1 MSVSSGGE
9 VQVSIGAA
17 WSSGFSSAFSSADAQ
32 INQLGST
39 IRALDAQASKVR
51 GFDVMRDQAEGAERA
66 WRESDQEL
74 RALSAHLAGLNEISD
89 DQKRQFRELEKRTRS
104 LRGAYEAQRAAV
116 DATGAELREAGVDT
130 NRLTSE
136 QKRLETQLQQTNRQL
151 AAMEQI
157 SGAGIGK
164 AFGNV
169 RNELGS
175 LATQATVAG
184 AAIGYAFKTQFVDVA
199 AGFEKF
205 RTILET
211 TEGSSEKAGAAMD
224 WISAFA
230 AKTPYDLNSVT
241 DAFVKLRAYG
251 LDPTNG
257 LLATLGDTSA
267 AMGKDVMQAVEAIA
281 DAVTGE
287 NERLKEFGVRASKSG
302 GKITYEYTDR
312 SGKQQ
317 TASVEEGNRAAIQ
330 STLEAIFN
338 EKYAGQMDKLS
349 KTWGGMVSNIGDQW
363 TRFANMV
370 MDSGVFADM
379 KARLGEVLGQ
389 LDAWAEDGTLKRYA
403 EEVGGRIRYVIGELW
418 ELGKSL
424 VAGAQQVA
432 AFVGGWE
439 NLGIILLGLKL
450 APLAVSV
457 IQLGSA
463 LGTAA
468 SGVLQLVSA
477 GGSLS
482 GVLGALGPA
491 WGAVSAAI
499 AATPIGW
506 IVGGLVAVGAALYAV
521 WRWWDEIVAFGSG
534 FWSGMTAELGPVGE
548 ALSKVGAAFGWI
560 AEKVGV
566 VVGWLGDLLGK
577 TDSTAASLDAAR
589 SAGESFGASFGAVL
603 DALFTP
609 TKLLVDLLSFIVEKV
624 GWVID
629 NAGRLGEVY
638 DKVTGKVG
646 GAIGSAVGGVKS
658 FFGMGDEADPAAGPA
673 SVPAAPVVVPPQAGG
688 AKVDQQFHTKNEVH
702 ITGAS
707 DPQATAQAVSA
718 ELDRREREKAAER
731 RASMVDAVG
740 Y

>member
-1 MSVSSGGE
+1 MTASSGGE

-39 IRALDAQASKVR
+39 IRALDAQAAKVR
-51 GFDVMRDQAEGAERA
+51 GFDVMRAGAEDAERA

-74 RALSAHLAGLNEISD
+74 RALSAHLAGLNEITD

-104 LRGAYEAQRAAV
+104 LRAAYEAQRATV
-116 DATGAELREAGVDT
+116 DRTGAELREAGIDT

-136 QKRLETQLQQTNRQL
+136 QQRLETQLRQTNRQL
-151 AAMEQI
+151 AAMEKVT
-157 SGAGIGK
+157 SAGIGT

-169 RNELGS
+169 RSELGS
-175 LATQATVAG
+175 LATQAAVAG
-184 AAIGYAFKTQFVDVA
+184 AAIGYTFKTQFVDVA
-199 AGFEKF
+199 ADFEKF

-211 TEGSSEKAGAAMD
+211 TEGSAAKAQASMD
-224 WISAFA
+224 WISDFA
-230 AKTPYDLNSVT
+230 AKTPYDLNTVT
-241 DAFVKLRAYG
+241 DSFVKLRAYG

-287 NERLKEFGVRASKSG
+287 NERLKEFGVRASKAG
-302 GKITYEYTDR
+302 GKITYEYTNKA
-312 SGKQQ
+312 GEQQ
-317 TASVEEGNRAAIQ
+317 TATVDADNRAAIQ
-330 STLEAIFN
+330 ATLEAIFN
-338 EKYAGQMDKLS
+338 EKYAGQMKKLS
-349 KTWGGMVSNIGDQW
+349 ATWGGMVSNIGDQW

-379 KARLGEVLGQ
+379 KSRLGEVLGQ
-389 LDAWAEDGTLKRYA
+389 LNAWAEDGTLKRYA
-403 EEVGGRIRYVIGELW
+403 EEVGGKIRWVIGEVW
-418 ELGKSL
+418 ELGKALIS
-424 VAGAQQVA
+424 GAQQLA
-432 AFVGGWE
+432 EFVGGWK
-439 NLGIILLGLKL
+439 NLGLILVGLKL

-468 SGVLQLVSA
+468 SGVFQLVSA

-482 GVLGALGPA
+482 GLLGALGPA
-491 WGAVSAAI
+491 WGALSAAI

-506 IVGGLVAVGAALYAV
+506 VIGGLVAVGAALYAV

-534 FWSGMTAELGPVGE
+534 FWSGMTAELGPLGE
-548 ALSKVGAAFGWI
+548 TLNTVGAAFGWI
-560 AEKVGV
+560 AEKVGAV
-566 VVGWLGDLLGK
+566 AGWLFDLLGK
-577 TDSTAASLDAAR
+577 TDATTQSLDAAR
-589 SAGESFGASFGAVL
+589 SAGESFGSAFGSVL
-603 DALFTP
+603 NALFTP
-609 TKLLVDLLSFIVEKV
+609 MQKVVELLSWIVEKI

-629 NAGRLGEVY
+629 NAGRLGAVY
-638 DKVTGKVG
+638 ENVTGKVG

-658 FFGMGDEADPAAGPA
+658 FFGLGDDSEASGSAPAP
-673 SVPAAPVVVPPQAGG
+673 APVVVPSQAGR
-688 AKVDQQFHTKNEVH
+688 AKVDQSFSTTNQITV
-702 ITGAS
+702 TGAD
-707 DPQATAQAVSA
+707 DPQATARAVAA

>member
-1 MSVSSGGE
+1 MTASSGGE

-39 IRALDAQASKVR
+39 IRALDAQAAKVR
-51 GFDVMRDQAEGAERA
+51 GFDVMRAGAEDAERA

-74 RALSAHLAGLNEISD
+74 RALSAHLAGLNEITD

-104 LRGAYEAQRAAV
+104 LRAAYEAQRATV
-116 DATGAELREAGVDT
+116 DRTGAELREAGIDT

-136 QKRLETQLQQTNRQL
+136 QQRLETQLRQTNRQL
-151 AAMEQI
+151 AAMEKVT
-157 SGAGIGK
+157 SAGIGT

-169 RNELGS
+169 RSELGS
-175 LATQATVAG
+175 LATQAAVAG
-184 AAIGYAFKTQFVDVA
+184 AAIGYTFKTQFVDVA
-199 AGFEKF
+199 ADFEKF

-211 TEGSSEKAGAAMD
+211 TEGSAAKAQASMD

-230 AKTPYDLNSVT
+230 AKTPYDLNTVT
-241 DAFVKLRAYG
+241 ESFVKLRAYG

-287 NERLKEFGVRASKSG
+287 NERLKEFGVRASKAG
-302 GKITYEYTDR
+302 GKITYEYTNR
-312 SGKQQ
+312 AGEQQ
-317 TASVEEGNRAAIQ
+317 TATVDADNRAAIQ
-330 STLEAIFN
+330 ATLEAIFN
-338 EKYAGQMDKLS
+338 EKYAGQMKKLS
-349 KTWGGMVSNIGDQW
+349 ATWGGMVSNIGDQW

-379 KARLGEVLGQ
+379 KSRLGEVLGQ

-403 EEVGGRIRYVIGELW
+403 EEVGGRIRWVIGEVW
-418 ELGKSL
+418 ELGKALIS
-424 VAGAQQVA
+424 GAQQLA
-432 AFVGGWE
+432 EFVGGWK
-439 NLGIILLGLKL
+439 NLGLILVGLKL

-468 SGVLQLVSA
+468 SGVFQLVSA

-482 GVLGALGPA
+482 GLLGALGPA
-491 WGAVSAAI
+491 WGALSAAL

-506 IVGGLVAVGAALYAV
+506 VVGGLLAVGAALYAV

-534 FWSGMTAELGPVGE
+534 FWSGMTAELGPLGE
-548 ALSKVGAAFGWI
+548 TLNTVGAAFGWI
-560 AEKVGV
+560 AEKVGAV
-566 VVGWLGDLLGK
+566 AGWLFDLLGK
-577 TDSTAASLDAAR
+577 TDATTQSLDAAR
-589 SAGESFGASFGAVL
+589 SAGESFGSAFGSVL
-603 DALFTP
+603 NALFTP
-609 TKLLVDLLSFIVEKV
+609 MQKVVELLSWIVEKI

-629 NAGRLGEVY
+629 NAGRLGAVY
-638 DKVTGKVG
+638 ENVTGKVG

-658 FFGMGDEADPAAGPA
+658 FFGLGDDSEAPGSAPAP
-673 SVPAAPVVVPPQAGG
+673 APVVVPSQAGR
-688 AKVDQQFHTKNEVH
+688 AKVDQSFSTKNE
-702 ITGAS
+702 ITIQGAE
-707 DPQATAQAVSA
+707 DPQATARAVAA

>member
-1 MSVSSGGE
+1 MTASSGGE

-39 IRALDAQASKVR
+39 IRALDAQAAKVR
-51 GFDVMRDQAEGAERA
+51 GFDVMRAGAEDAERA

-74 RALSAHLAGLNEISD
+74 RALSAHLAGLNEITD

-104 LRGAYEAQRAAV
+104 LRAAYEAQRATV
-116 DATGAELREAGVDT
+116 DRTGAELREAGIDT

-136 QKRLETQLQQTNRQL
+136 QQRLENQLRQTNRQL
-151 AAMEQI
+151 AAMEKI
-157 SGAGIGK
+157 TSAGIGT

-169 RNELGS
+169 RSELGS

-184 AAIGYAFKTQFVDVA
+184 AAIGYTFKTQFVDVA
-199 AGFEKF
+199 ADFEKF

-211 TEGSSEKAGAAMD
+211 TEGSAEKAQASMD

-230 AKTPYDLNSVT
+230 AKTPYDLNTVT
-241 DAFVKLRAYG
+241 DSFVKLRAYG

-287 NERLKEFGVRASKSG
+287 NERLKEFGVRASKAG
-302 GKITYEYTDR
+302 GKITYEYTNKA
-312 SGKQQ
+312 GEQQ
-317 TASVEEGNRAAIQ
+317 TATVDADNRAAIQ
-330 STLEAIFN
+330 ATLEAIFN
-338 EKYAGQMDKLS
+338 EKYAGQMKKLS
-349 KTWGGMVSNIGDQW
+349 ATWGGMVSNIGDQW

-379 KARLGEVLGQ
+379 KSRLGEVLGQ

-403 EEVGGRIRYVIGELW
+403 EEVGGRIRWVIGEVW
-418 ELGKSL
+418 ELGKAL
-424 VAGAQQVA
+424 IAGAQELA
-432 AFVGGWE
+432 EFVGGWK
-439 NLGIILLGLKL
+439 NLGLILVGLKL

-463 LGTAA
+463 IGTAA
-468 SGVLQLVSA
+468 TGVFQLVAA

-482 GVLGALGPA
+482 GLLGALGPA
-491 WGAVSAAI
+491 WGALSAAI

-506 IVGGLVAVGAALYAV
+506 VIGGLVAVGAALYAV

-534 FWSGMTAELGPVGE
+534 FWSGMTAELGPLGE
-548 ALSKVGAAFGWI
+548 TLNTVGAAFGWI
-560 AEKVGV
+560 AEKVGAV
-566 VVGWLGDLLGK
+566 AGWLFDLLGK
-577 TDSTAASLDAAR
+577 TDATTQSLEAAR
-589 SAGESFGASFGAVL
+589 SAGQSFGSAFGAVL
-603 DALFTP
+603 NALFTP
-609 TKLLVDLLSFIVEKV
+609 MQKVVELLSWIVEKI

-629 NAGRLGEVY
+629 NAGRLGAVY
-638 DKVTGKVG
+638 ENVTGKVG

-658 FFGMGDEADPAAGPA
+658 FFGLGDDSEASGSAPAP
-673 SVPAAPVVVPPQAGG
+673 APVVVPPQAGR
-688 AKVDQQFHTKNEVH
+688 AKVDQSFSTTNQITV
-702 ITGAS
+702 TGAD
-707 DPQATAQAVSA
+707 DPQATARAVAA

>member
-1 MSVSSGGE
+1 MTASSGGE

-39 IRALDAQASKVR
+39 IRALDAQAAKVR
-51 GFDVMRDQAEGAERA
+51 GFDVMRAGAEDAERA

-74 RALSAHLAGLNEISD
+74 RALSAHLAGLNEITD

-104 LRGAYEAQRAAV
+104 LRGAYEAQRATV
-116 DATGAELREAGVDT
+116 DRTGAELREAGIDT

-136 QKRLETQLQQTNRQL
+136 QQRLETQLRQTNRQL
-151 AAMEQI
+151 AAMEKVT
-157 SGAGIGK
+157 SAGIGT

-169 RNELGS
+169 RSELGS
-175 LATQATVAG
+175 LATQAAVAG
-184 AAIGYAFKTQFVDVA
+184 AAIGYTFKTQFVDVA
-199 AGFEKF
+199 ADFEKF

-211 TEGSSEKAGAAMD
+211 TEGSAAKAQASMD
-224 WISAFA
+224 WISDFA
-230 AKTPYDLNSVT
+230 AKTPYDLNTVT
-241 DAFVKLRAYG
+241 DSFVKLRAYG

-287 NERLKEFGVRASKSG
+287 NERLKEFGVRASKAG
-302 GKITYEYTDR
+302 GKITYEYTNR
-312 SGKQQ
+312 AGEQQ
-317 TASVEEGNRAAIQ
+317 TATADADNRAAIQ
-330 STLEAIFN
+330 ATLEAIFN
-338 EKYAGQMDKLS
+338 EKYAGQMKKLS
-349 KTWGGMVSNIGDQW
+349 ATWGGMVSNIGDQW

-379 KARLGEVLGQ
+379 KSRLGEVLGQ
-389 LDAWAEDGTLKRYA
+389 LNAWAEDGTLKRYA
-403 EEVGGRIRYVIGELW
+403 EEVGGRIRWVIGEVW
-418 ELGKSL
+418 ELGKALIS
-424 VAGAQQVA
+424 GAQQLA
-432 AFVGGWE
+432 EFVGGWK
-439 NLGIILLGLKL
+439 NLGLILVGLKL

-463 LGTAA
+463 IGTAA
-468 SGVLQLVSA
+468 SGVFQLVSA

-482 GVLGALGPA
+482 GLLGALGPA
-491 WGAVSAAI
+491 WGALSAAI

-506 IVGGLVAVGAALYAV
+506 VIGGLVAVGAALYAV

-534 FWSGMTAELGPVGE
+534 FWSGMTAELGPLGE
-548 ALSKVGAAFGWI
+548 TLNTVGAAFGWI
-560 AEKVGV
+560 AEKVGAV
-566 VVGWLGDLLGK
+566 AGWLFDLLGK
-577 TDSTAASLDAAR
+577 TDATTQSLDAAR
-589 SAGESFGASFGAVL
+589 SAGESFGSAFGSVL
-603 DALFTP
+603 NALFTP
-609 TKLLVDLLSFIVEKV
+609 MQKVVELLSWIVEKI

-629 NAGRLGEVY
+629 NAGRLGAVY
-638 DKVTGKVG
+638 ENVTGKVG

-658 FFGMGDEADPAAGPA
+658 FFGLGDDSEASGSAPAP
-673 SVPAAPVVVPPQAGG
+673 APVVVPSQAGR
-688 AKVDQQFHTKNEVH
+688 AKVDQSFSTKNE
-702 ITGAS
+702 ITIQGAD
-707 DPQATAQAVSA
+707 DPQATARAVAA

>member
-1 MSVSSGGE
+1 MTASSGGE

-39 IRALDAQASKVR
+39 IRALDAQAAKVR
-51 GFDVMRDQAEGAERA
+51 GFDVMRAGAEDAERA

-74 RALSAHLAGLNEISD
+74 RALSAHLAGLNEITD

-104 LRGAYEAQRAAV
+104 LRAAYEAQRATV
-116 DATGAELREAGVDT
+116 DRTGAELREAGIDT

-136 QKRLETQLQQTNRQL
+136 QQRLETQLRQTNRQL
-151 AAMEQI
+151 AAMEKI
-157 SGAGIGK
+157 TSAGIGK

-169 RNELGS
+169 RSELGS

-199 AGFEKF
+199 ADFEKF

-211 TEGSSEKAGAAMD
+211 TEGSAAKAQASMD
-224 WISAFA
+224 WISDFA
-230 AKTPYDLNSVT
+230 AKTPYDLNTVT
-241 DAFVKLRAYG
+241 DSFVKLRAYG

-287 NERLKEFGVRASKSG
+287 NERLKEFGVRASKAG
-302 GKITYEYTDR
+302 GKITYEYTNR
-312 SGKQQ
+312 AGEQQ
-317 TASVEEGNRAAIQ
+317 TATVDADNRAAIQ
-330 STLEAIFN
+330 ATLEAIFN
-338 EKYAGQMDKLS
+338 EKYAGQMKKLS
-349 KTWGGMVSNIGDQW
+349 ATWGGMVSNIGDQW

-379 KARLGEVLGQ
+379 KSRLGEVLGQ
-389 LDAWAEDGTLKRYA
+389 LNAWAEDGTLKRYA
-403 EEVGGRIRYVIGELW
+403 EEVGGRIRWVIGEVW
-418 ELGKSL
+418 ELGKALIS
-424 VAGAQQVA
+424 GAQQLA
-432 AFVGGWE
+432 EFVGGWK
-439 NLGIILLGLKL
+439 NLGLILVGLKL

-463 LGTAA
+463 IGTAA
-468 SGVLQLVSA
+468 SGVFQLVSA

-482 GVLGALGPA
+482 GLLGALGPA
-491 WGAVSAAI
+491 WGALSAAI

-506 IVGGLVAVGAALYAV
+506 VIGGLVAVGAALYAV

-534 FWSGMTAELGPVGE
+534 FWSGMTAELGPLGE
-548 ALSKVGAAFGWI
+548 TLNTVGAAFGWI
-560 AEKVGV
+560 AEKVGAV
-566 VVGWLGDLLGK
+566 AGWLFDLLGK
-577 TDSTAASLDAAR
+577 TDATTQSLDAAR
-589 SAGESFGASFGAVL
+589 SAGESFGSAFGSVL
-603 DALFTP
+603 NALFTP
-609 TKLLVDLLSFIVEKV
+609 MQKVVELLSWIVEKI

-629 NAGRLGEVY
+629 NAGRLGAVY
-638 DKVTGKVG
+638 ENVTGKVG
-646 GAIGSAVGGVKS
+646 GAIGSAVSGVKS
-658 FFGMGDEADPAAGPA
+658 FFGVGDDSEVSGSAPAP
-673 SVPAAPVVVPPQAGG
+673 APVVVPPQAGR
-688 AKVDQQFHTKNEVH
+688 AKVDQSFSTKNE
-702 ITGAS
+702 ITIQGAS
-707 DPQATAQAVSA
+707 DPQATARAVAA

>member
-1 MSVSSGGE
+1 MTASSGGE

-39 IRALDAQASKVR
+39 IRALDAQAAKVR
-51 GFDVMRDQAEGAERA
+51 GFDVMRAGAEDAERA

-74 RALSAHLAGLNEISD
+74 RALSAHLAGLNEITD

-104 LRGAYEAQRAAV
+104 LRAAYEAQRATV
-116 DATGAELREAGVDT
+116 DRTGAELREAGIDT

-136 QKRLETQLQQTNRQL
+136 QQRLETQLRQTNRQL
-151 AAMEQI
+151 AAMEKVT
-157 SGAGIGK
+157 SAGIGT

-169 RNELGS
+169 RSELGS
-175 LATQATVAG
+175 LATQAAVAG
-184 AAIGYAFKTQFVDVA
+184 AAIGYTFKTQFVDVA
-199 AGFEKF
+199 ADFEKF

-211 TEGSSEKAGAAMD
+211 TEGSAAKAQASMD
-224 WISAFA
+224 WISDFA
-230 AKTPYDLNSVT
+230 AKTPYDLNTVT
-241 DAFVKLRAYG
+241 DSFVKLRAYG

-287 NERLKEFGVRASKSG
+287 NERLKEFGVRASKAG
-302 GKITYEYTDR
+302 GKITYEYTNKA
-312 SGKQQ
+312 GEQQ
-317 TASVEEGNRAAIQ
+317 TATVDADNRAAIQ
-330 STLEAIFN
+330 ATLEAIFN
-338 EKYAGQMDKLS
+338 EKYAGQMEKLS
-349 KTWGGMVSNIGDQW
+349 ATWGGMVSNIGDQW

-379 KARLGEVLGQ
+379 KSRLGEVLGQ
-389 LDAWAEDGTLKRYA
+389 LNAWAKDGTLKRYA
-403 EEVGGRIRYVIGELW
+403 EEVGGKIRWVIGEVW
-418 ELGKSL
+418 ELGKALIS
-424 VAGAQQVA
+424 GAQQLA
-432 AFVGGWE
+432 EFVGGWK
-439 NLGIILLGLKL
+439 NLGLILVGLKL

-463 LGTAA
+463 IGTAA
-468 SGVLQLVSA
+468 SGVFQLVSA

-482 GVLGALGPA
+482 GLLGALGPA
-491 WGAVSAAI
+491 WGALSAAI

-506 IVGGLVAVGAALYAV
+506 VIGGLVAVGAALYAV

-534 FWSGMTAELGPVGE
+534 FWSGMTAELGPLGE
-548 ALSKVGAAFGWI
+548 TLNTVGAAFGWI
-560 AEKVGV
+560 AEKVGAV
-566 VVGWLGDLLGK
+566 AGWLFDLLGK
-577 TDSTAASLDAAR
+577 TDATTQSLDAAR
-589 SAGESFGASFGAVL
+589 SAGESFGSAFGSVL
-603 DALFTP
+603 NALFTP
-609 TKLLVDLLSFIVEKV
+609 MQKVVELLSWIVEKI

-629 NAGRLGEVY
+629 NAGRLGAVY
-638 DKVTGKVG
+638 ENVTGKVG

-658 FFGMGDEADPAAGPA
+658 FFGLGDDSEASGSAPAP
-673 SVPAAPVVVPPQAGG
+673 APVVVPPQAGR
-688 AKVDQQFHTKNEVH
+688 AKVDQSFSTTNQITV
-702 ITGAS
+702 TGAD
-707 DPQATAQAVSA
+707 DPQATARAVAA

>member
-1 MSVSSGGE
+1 MSVASGGE

-39 IRALDAQASKVR
+39 IRALDAKAAKVR
-51 GFDVMRDQAEGAERA
+51 GFDVMREQAENAERA

-74 RALSAHLAGLNEISD
+74 RALSAHLAGLNEITD

-104 LRGAYEAQRAAV
+104 LRSAYEAQRSAV
-116 DATGAELREAGVDT
+116 DATGNELRDAGIDT

-136 QKRLETQLQQTNRQL
+136 QARLEQQLRETNRQL
-151 AAMEQI
+151 AAMEKI

-164 AFGNV
+164 AFGSV
-169 RNELGS
+169 RSELGS
-175 LATQATVAG
+175 LATQATVTG

-199 AGFEKF
+199 ADFEKF

-211 TEGSSEKAGAAMD
+211 TEGSAEKAQASMD

-230 AKTPYDLNSVT
+230 AKTPYDLNTVT

-251 LDPTNG
+251 LNPTNG

-287 NERLKEFGVRASKSG
+287 NERLKEFGVRASKAG
-302 GKITYEYTDR
+302 GKITYEYTNKA
-312 SGKQQ
+312 GEQQ
-317 TASVEEGNRAAIQ
+317 TATVDADNRAAIQ
-330 STLEAIFN
+330 ATLEAIFN
-338 EKYAGQMDKLS
+338 EKYAGQMKKLS
-349 KTWGGMVSNIGDQW
+349 ATWGGMVSNIGDQW

-379 KARLGEVLGQ
+379 KSRLGEVLGQ

-403 EEVGGRIRYVIGELW
+403 EEVGGRIRWVIAEVW
-418 ELGKSL
+418 DLGKAL
-424 VAGAQQVA
+424 VSSAQELA
-432 AFVGGWE
+432 EFVGGWK
-439 NLGIILLGLKL
+439 NLGIILVGLKL

-463 LGTAA
+463 IGTAA
-468 SGVLQLVSA
+468 TGVFQLVSA

-482 GVLGALGPA
+482 GLLGALGPA

-506 IVGGLVAVGAALYAV
+506 IIGGLVAVGAALYGV

-534 FWSGMTAELGPVGE
+534 FWSGMTAELGPLGD
-548 ALSKVGAAFGWI
+548 ALSAVGAAFGWI
-560 AEKVGV
+560 GDKIGAA
-566 VVGWLGDLLGK
+566 VGWLFDLLGK
-577 TDSTAASLDAAR
+577 TDATTESLDAAR
-589 SAGESFGASFGAVL
+589 SAGEAFGSSFGMVIN
-603 DALFTP
+603 ALFTP
-609 TKLLVDLLSFIVEKV
+609 LRALVGMLSWIVEKV
-624 GWVID
+624 SWVID
-629 NAGRLGEVY
+629 NAGRLGAAY
-638 DKVTGKVG
+638 DAVAGKV
-646 GAIGSAVGGVKS
+646 GSAVGGVKS
-658 FFGMGDEADPAAGPA
+658 FFGFGDDAANDGGDAAAAPA
-673 SVPAAPVVVPPQAGG
+673 AAPVVVPAQAGA
-688 AKVDQQFHTKNEVH
+688 AKVDQTFSTKNE
-702 ITGAS
+702 ITIQGAS

>member
-1 MSVSSGGE
+1 MTASSGGE

-39 IRALDAQASKVR
+39 IRALDAQAAKVR
-51 GFDVMRDQAEGAERA
+51 GFDVMRAGAEDAERA

-74 RALSAHLAGLNEISD
+74 RALSAHLAGLNEITD

-104 LRGAYEAQRAAV
+104 LRAAYEAQRATV
-116 DATGAELREAGVDT
+116 DRTGAELREAGIDT

-136 QKRLETQLQQTNRQL
+136 QQRLETQLRQTNRQL
-151 AAMEQI
+151 AAMEKVT
-157 SGAGIGK
+157 SAGIGT

-169 RNELGS
+169 RSELGS
-175 LATQATVAG
+175 LATQAAVAG
-184 AAIGYAFKTQFVDVA
+184 AAIGYTFKTQFVDVA
-199 AGFEKF
+199 ADFEKF

-211 TEGSSEKAGAAMD
+211 TEGSAAKAQASMD
-224 WISAFA
+224 WISDFA
-230 AKTPYDLNSVT
+230 AKTPYDLNTVT
-241 DAFVKLRAYG
+241 DSFVKLRAYG

-287 NERLKEFGVRASKSG
+287 NERLKEFGVRASKAG
-302 GKITYEYTDR
+302 GKITYEYTNKA
-312 SGKQQ
+312 GEQQ
-317 TASVEEGNRAAIQ
+317 TATVDADNRAAIQ
-330 STLEAIFN
+330 ATLEAIFN
-338 EKYAGQMDKLS
+338 EKYAGQMKKLS
-349 KTWGGMVSNIGDQW
+349 ATWGGMVSNIGDQW

-379 KARLGEVLGQ
+379 KSRLGEVLGQ
-389 LDAWAEDGTLKRYA
+389 LNAWAEDGTLKRYA
-403 EEVGGRIRYVIGELW
+403 EEVGGRIRWVIGEVW
-418 ELGKSL
+418 ELGKALIS
-424 VAGAQQVA
+424 GAQQLA
-432 AFVGGWE
+432 EFVGGWK
-439 NLGIILLGLKL
+439 NLGLILVGLKL

-468 SGVLQLVSA
+468 SGVFQLVSA

-482 GVLGALGPA
+482 GLLGALGPA
-491 WGAVSAAI
+491 WGALSAAI

-506 IVGGLVAVGAALYAV
+506 VIGGLVAVGAALYAV

-534 FWSGMTAELGPVGE
+534 FWSGMTAELGPLGE
-548 ALSKVGAAFGWI
+548 TLNTVGAAFGWI
-560 AEKVGV
+560 AEKVGAV
-566 VVGWLGDLLGK
+566 AGWLFDLLGK
-577 TDSTAASLDAAR
+577 TDATTQSLDAAR
-589 SAGESFGASFGAVL
+589 SAGESFGSAFGSVL
-603 DALFTP
+603 NALFTP
-609 TKLLVDLLSFIVEKV
+609 MQKVVELLSWIVEKI

-629 NAGRLGEVY
+629 NAGRLGAVY
-638 DKVTGKVG
+638 ENVTGKVG

-658 FFGMGDEADPAAGPA
+658 FFGLGDDSEASGSAPAP
-673 SVPAAPVVVPPQAGG
+673 APVVVPSQAGR
-688 AKVDQQFHTKNEVH
+688 AKVDQSFSTTNQITV
-702 ITGAS
+702 TGAD
-707 DPQATAQAVSA
+707 DPQATARAVAA

>member
-1 MSVSSGGE
+1 MTASSGGE

-39 IRALDAQASKVR
+39 IRALDAQAAKVR
-51 GFDVMRDQAEGAERA
+51 GFDVMRAGAEDAERA

-74 RALSAHLAGLNEISD
+74 RALSAHLAGLNEITD

-104 LRGAYEAQRAAV
+104 LRAAYEAQRATV
-116 DATGAELREAGVDT
+116 DRTGAELREAGIDT

-136 QKRLETQLQQTNRQL
+136 QQRLETQLRQTNRQL
-151 AAMEQI
+151 AAMEKVT
-157 SGAGIGK
+157 SAGIGT

-169 RNELGS
+169 RSELGS
-175 LATQATVAG
+175 LATQAAVAG
-184 AAIGYAFKTQFVDVA
+184 AAIGYTFKTQFVDVA
-199 AGFEKF
+199 ADFEKF

-211 TEGSSEKAGAAMD
+211 TEGSAAKAQASMD
-224 WISAFA
+224 WISDFA
-230 AKTPYDLNSVT
+230 AKTPYDLNTVT
-241 DAFVKLRAYG
+241 DSFVKLRAYG

-287 NERLKEFGVRASKSG
+287 NERLKEFGVRASKAG
-302 GKITYEYTDR
+302 GKITYEYTNR
-312 SGKQQ
+312 AGEQQ
-317 TASVEEGNRAAIQ
+317 TATADADNRAAIQ
-330 STLEAIFN
+330 ATLEAIFN
-338 EKYAGQMDKLS
+338 EKYAGQMKKLS
-349 KTWGGMVSNIGDQW
+349 ATWGGMVSNIGDQW

-379 KARLGEVLGQ
+379 KSRLGEVLGQ
-389 LDAWAEDGTLKRYA
+389 LNAWAEDGTLKRYA
-403 EEVGGRIRYVIGELW
+403 EEVGGRIRWVIGEVW
-418 ELGKSL
+418 ELGKALIS
-424 VAGAQQVA
+424 GAQQLA
-432 AFVGGWE
+432 EFVGGWK
-439 NLGIILLGLKL
+439 NLGLILVGLKL

-463 LGTAA
+463 IGTAA
-468 SGVLQLVSA
+468 SGVFQLVSA

-482 GVLGALGPA
+482 GLLGALGPA
-491 WGAVSAAI
+491 WGALSAAI

-506 IVGGLVAVGAALYAV
+506 VIGGLVAVGAALYAV

-534 FWSGMTAELGPVGE
+534 FWSGMTAELGPLGE
-548 ALSKVGAAFGWI
+548 TLNTVGAAFGWI
-560 AEKVGV
+560 AEKVGAV
-566 VVGWLGDLLGK
+566 AGWLFDLLGK
-577 TDSTAASLDAAR
+577 TDATTQSLDAAR
-589 SAGESFGASFGAVL
+589 SAGESFGSAFGSVL
-603 DALFTP
+603 NALFTP
-609 TKLLVDLLSFIVEKV
+609 MQKVVELLSWIVEKI

-629 NAGRLGEVY
+629 NAGRLGAVY
-638 DKVTGKVG
+638 ENVTGKVG

-658 FFGMGDEADPAAGPA
+658 FFGLGDDSEASGSAPAP
-673 SVPAAPVVVPPQAGG
+673 APVVVPSQAGR
-688 AKVDQQFHTKNEVH
+688 AKVDQSFSTTNQITV
-702 ITGAS
+702 TGAD
-707 DPQATAQAVSA
+707 DPQATARAVAA

>member
-1 MSVSSGGE
+1 MTASSGGE

-39 IRALDAQASKVR
+39 IRALDAQAAKVR
-51 GFDVMRDQAEGAERA
+51 GFDVMRAGAEDAERA

-74 RALSAHLAGLNEISD
+74 RALSAHLAGLNEITD

-104 LRGAYEAQRAAV
+104 LRAAYEAQRATV
-116 DATGAELREAGVDT
+116 DRTGAELRDAGIDT

-136 QKRLETQLQQTNRQL
+136 QQRLETQLRQTNRQL
-151 AAMEQI
+151 AAMEKVT
-157 SGAGIGK
+157 SAGIGT

-169 RNELGS
+169 RSELGS
-175 LATQATVAG
+175 LATQAAVAG
-184 AAIGYAFKTQFVDVA
+184 AAIGYTFKTQFVDVA
-199 AGFEKF
+199 ADFEKF

-211 TEGSSEKAGAAMD
+211 TEGSAAKAQASMN

-230 AKTPYDLNSVT
+230 AKTPYDLNTVT
-241 DAFVKLRAYG
+241 ESFVKLRAYG

-287 NERLKEFGVRASKSG
+287 NERLKEFGVRASKAG
-302 GKITYEYTDR
+302 GKITYEYTNKA
-312 SGKQQ
+312 GEQQ
-317 TASVEEGNRAAIQ
+317 TATVDADNRAAIQ
-330 STLEAIFN
+330 ATLEAIFN
-338 EKYAGQMDKLS
+338 EKYAGQMKKLS
-349 KTWGGMVSNIGDQW
+349 ATWGGMVSNIGDQW

-379 KARLGEVLGQ
+379 KSRLGEVLGQ

-403 EEVGGRIRYVIGELW
+403 EEVGGRIRWVIGEVW
-418 ELGKSL
+418 ELGKAL
-424 VAGAQQVA
+424 IAGAQELA
-432 AFVGGWE
+432 EFVGGWK
-439 NLGIILLGLKL
+439 NLGLILVGLKL

-468 SGVLQLVSA
+468 SGVFQLVSA

-482 GVLGALGPA
+482 GLLGALGPA
-491 WGAVSAAI
+491 WGALSAAL

-506 IVGGLVAVGAALYAV
+506 VVGGLLAVGAALYAV

-534 FWSGMTAELGPVGE
+534 FWSGMTAELGPLGE
-548 ALSKVGAAFGWI
+548 TLNTVGAAFGWI
-560 AEKVGV
+560 AEKVGAV
-566 VVGWLGDLLGK
+566 AGWLFDLLGK
-577 TDSTAASLDAAR
+577 TDATTQSLDAAR
-589 SAGESFGASFGAVL
+589 SAGESFGSAFGSVL
-603 DALFTP
+603 NALFTP
-609 TKLLVDLLSFIVEKV
+609 MQKVVELLSWIVEKI

-629 NAGRLGEVY
+629 NAGRLGAVY
-638 DKVTGKVG
+638 ENVTGKVG

-658 FFGMGDEADPAAGPA
+658 FFGLGDDSEASGSAPAP
-673 SVPAAPVVVPPQAGG
+673 APVVVPSQAGR
-688 AKVDQQFHTKNEVH
+688 AKVDQSFTTKNE
-702 ITGAS
+702 ITIQGAE
-707 DPQATAQAVSA
+707 DPQATARAVAA

>member
-1 MSVSSGGE
+1 MTASSGGE

-39 IRALDAQASKVR
+39 IRALDAQAAKVR
-51 GFDVMRDQAEGAERA
+51 GFDVMRAGAEDAERA

-74 RALSAHLAGLNEISD
+74 RALSAHLAGLNEITD

-104 LRGAYEAQRAAV
+104 LRAAYEAQRATV
-116 DATGAELREAGVDT
+116 DRTGAELREAGIDT

-136 QKRLETQLQQTNRQL
+136 QQRLETQLRQTNRQL
-151 AAMEQI
+151 AAMEKVT
-157 SGAGIGK
+157 SAGIGT

-169 RNELGS
+169 RSELGS
-175 LATQATVAG
+175 LATQAAVAG
-184 AAIGYAFKTQFVDVA
+184 AAIGYTFKTQFVDVA
-199 AGFEKF
+199 ADFEKF

-211 TEGSSEKAGAAMD
+211 TEGSAAKAQASMD

-230 AKTPYDLNSVT
+230 AKTPYDLNTVT
-241 DAFVKLRAYG
+241 ESFVKLRAYG

-287 NERLKEFGVRASKSG
+287 NERLKEFGVRASKAG
-302 GKITYEYTDR
+302 GKITYEYTNR
-312 SGKQQ
+312 AGEQQ
-317 TASVEEGNRAAIQ
+317 TATADADNRAAIQ
-330 STLEAIFN
+330 ATLEAIFN
-338 EKYAGQMDKLS
+338 EKYAGQMKKLS
-349 KTWGGMVSNIGDQW
+349 ATWGGMVSNIGDQW

-379 KARLGEVLGQ
+379 KSRLGEVLGQ
-389 LDAWAEDGTLKRYA
+389 LNAWAEDGTLKRYA
-403 EEVGGRIRYVIGELW
+403 EEVGGRIRWVIGEVW
-418 ELGKSL
+418 ELGKALIS
-424 VAGAQQVA
+424 GAQQLA
-432 AFVGGWE
+432 EFVGGWK
-439 NLGIILLGLKL
+439 NLGLILVGLKL

-468 SGVLQLVSA
+468 SGVFQLVSA

-482 GVLGALGPA
+482 GLLGTLGPA
-491 WGAVSAAI
+491 WGALSAAI

-506 IVGGLVAVGAALYAV
+506 VIGGLVAVGAALYAV

-534 FWSGMTAELGPVGE
+534 FWSGMTSELGPLGE
-548 ALSKVGAAFGWI
+548 TLNTVGAAFGWI
-560 AEKVGV
+560 AEKVGAV
-566 VVGWLGDLLGK
+566 AGWLFDLLGK
-577 TDSTAASLDAAR
+577 TDATTQSLDAAR
-589 SAGESFGASFGAVL
+589 SAGESFGSAFGSVL
-603 DALFTP
+603 NALFTP
-609 TKLLVDLLSFIVEKV
+609 MQKVVELLSWIVEKI

-629 NAGRLGEVY
+629 NAGRLGAVY
-638 DKVTGKVG
+638 ENVTGKVG

-658 FFGMGDEADPAAGPA
+658 FFGFGDDSEASG
-673 SVPAAPVVVPPQAGG
+673 SVPAPAPAVVPPQAGR
-688 AKVDQQFHTKNEVH
+688 AKVDQSFSTTNQITV
-702 ITGAS
+702 TGAD
-707 DPQATAQAVSA
+707 DPQATARAVAA